1 MIVNEVMVML
11 KKIWRKI
18 MSDKKVVSLDQK
30 REETQAEETN
40 TESKNSSEEDSF
52 AEVMRKN
59 EEKRKRLEEERKKAN
74 KGVIRSYRLK
84 H

>member
-1 MIVNEVMVML
+1 MTAKEVMVML

-30 REETQAEETN
+30 REESELEETK
-40 TESKNSSEEDSF
+40 TESKDSSEENSF

-59 EEKRKRLEEERKKAN
+59 AEKKKKLEEERKKAN